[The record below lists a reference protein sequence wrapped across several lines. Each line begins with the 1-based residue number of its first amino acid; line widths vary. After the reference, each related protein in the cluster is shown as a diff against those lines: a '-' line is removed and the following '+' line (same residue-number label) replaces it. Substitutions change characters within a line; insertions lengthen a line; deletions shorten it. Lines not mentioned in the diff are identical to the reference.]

1 VSSHRHPSRL
11 RLPRARWLATAG
23 AAVLAGIVGVTLV
36 VQQSGGACAAP
47 PSSAKKEGKAT
58 FYDLAGEQGNCS
70 FDPPE
75 DDLYVALGVS
85 QYSDALSC
93 GSYIDVTGPKGKVR
107 VKVFDK
113 CPECTVGWLDLSR
126 TAFKKI
132 ADESTG
138 VVPITYKAVPNAAV
152 PGPMTIEFKEGSS
165 QYWWAIQVDNHANP
179 IKSVEAKGPGGDWMT
194 AAREDYNFWIIDRRT
209 GNGPFTVKMTDI
221 YGNQAT
227 ATGVKLQPEKK
238 QTLSV
243 RFAGSSVVTGT
254 APKPA
259 AKKKTSSP
267 SPSPSASASA
277 PASAKPSATASSVAP
292 ASPSAV
298 ATEQD
303 LALTSGSAATC

>member
-1 VSSHRHPSRL
+1 VSSHRRPSRL

-47 PSSAKKEGKAT
+47 PSSSAKEGKAT
-58 FYDLAGEQGNCS
+58 FYDLAGEQGHCS

-75 DDLYVALGVS
+75 DDLYVALGNA

-107 VKVFDK
+107 VKVFDS

-126 TAFKKI
+126 TAFKRI

-179 IKSVEAKGPGGDWMT
+179 IESVEAKGPGGDWMT
-194 AAREDYNFWIIDRRT
+194 AAREDYNFWIIDQRT
-209 GNGPFTVKMTDI
+209 GNGPFTVRMTDI
-221 YGNQAT
+221 YGNKAT
-227 ATGVKLQPEKK
+227 ATGVTLQPEKK

-243 RFAGSSVVTGT
+243 RFAGGSTIANSP
-254 APKPA
+254 PKPA
-259 AKKKTSSP
+259 AKKKTASPSPAPSSK
-267 SPSPSASASA
+267 SPSPSA
-277 PASAKPSATASSVAP
+277 KPSSAAPSSA
-292 ASPSAV
+292 APSAV
-298 ATEQD
+298 APTEQD
-303 LALTSGSAATC
+303 LALTSGSVASC